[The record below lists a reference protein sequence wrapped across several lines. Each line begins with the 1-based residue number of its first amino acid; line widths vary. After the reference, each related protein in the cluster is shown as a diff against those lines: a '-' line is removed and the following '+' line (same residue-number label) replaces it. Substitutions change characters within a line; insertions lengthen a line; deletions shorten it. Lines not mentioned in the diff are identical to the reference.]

1 MNRTKNQKETRH
13 DTDDWLMDGL
23 QTAWD
28 SSNSQ
33 LDTLLAMYPPVV
45 NFARIEAQRRKN
57 NALSITMASAFAV
70 LAVATA
76 IVFYPLFTDRGLR
89 LIGIVLVAVNV
100 ILAFYCLWH
109 RTAKAKADVTM
120 PQFSALQVSTIGLV
134 SLLLLV
140 VIPTLPVG
148 DGYYIAQT
156 SSLISRAHIVG
167 NINQLFCTL

>member
-1 MNRTKNQKETRH
+1 MNRTKNHKTPSHH
-13 DTDDWLMDGL
+13 DADQLMEEL
-23 QTAWD
+23 LSAWD

-76 IVFYPLFTDRGLR
+76 IVFHPLSTDRGLR
-89 LIGIVLVAVNV
+89 LIGIVLVAVSV

-109 RTAKAKADVTM
+109 RTAKAKAAVTM

>member
-1 MNRTKNQKETRH
+1 MNTKTNHKTPSHH
-13 DTDDWLMDGL
+13 DADQLMEEL
-23 QTAWD
+23 LSAWD

-76 IVFYPLFTDRGLR
+76 IVFHPLSTDRGLR
-89 LIGIVLVAVNV
+89 LIGIVLVAVSV

-109 RTAKAKADVTM
+109 RTAKAKAAVTM

-156 SSLISRAHIVG
+156 SRLISRAHIVG